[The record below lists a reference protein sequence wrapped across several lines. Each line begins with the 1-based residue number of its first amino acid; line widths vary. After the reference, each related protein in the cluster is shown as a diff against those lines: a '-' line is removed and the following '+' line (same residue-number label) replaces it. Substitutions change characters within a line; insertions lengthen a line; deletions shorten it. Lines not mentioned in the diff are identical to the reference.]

1 MITTEVLIVGAG
13 SSGLFLAN
21 LLLKSGVKVLIVE
34 RNANPMMQTRAIGIH
49 PPGLRS
55 LNELNLLT
63 NFEQAGLK
71 VTSGKAF
78 VNRNEIATLKLGST
92 RPTDCILTIP
102 QHKTEAILRENI
114 PTPLIY
120 WGHEVTDAIQNRNN
134 IVTTVIDPSGELVKF
149 KSTFVI
155 GCDGIKSKI
164 RSLIQA
170 DWIGTSYEF
179 HYTMADFPDITEFND
194 VAAIYLSPNGLTES
208 LPLPGGYR
216 RWVVNHRDGEI
227 SVQKLI
233 DKIFSRS
240 GFKLNESE
248 CTMHSNFRI
257 HEYATSKI
265 FDGNIILLGDA
276 SHIFSPIGGQAMS
289 LHWVHALK
297 LGELI
302 SQKVH
307 DKISDASF
315 KSALEAY
322 SNEVKS
328 NAKKFTAR
336 AAFNTKMG
344 LPGKNKYVLK
354 LLVTLWAKTPLKNV
368 LAKRFAMR
376 DLK

>member
-1 MITTEVLIVGAG
+1 MITTDVLIVGAG

-21 LLLKSGVKVLIVE
+21 LLIKSGVNVIILE
-34 RNANPMMQTRAIGIH
+34 RNSEPMMQTRAIGIH

-55 LNELNLLT
+55 LDELNLLA
-63 NFEQAGLK
+63 NFEQDGLK
-71 VTSGKAF
+71 ITTGKAF
-78 VNRNEIATLKLGST
+78 VSKKEIATLKLGST
-92 RPTDCILTIP
+92 KPTDCILTIP

-114 PTPLIY
+114 PKSIIY
-120 WGHEVTDAIQNRNN
+120 WGHEVNDAIQNGDK
-134 IVTTVIDPSGELVKF
+134 IVVTAKKLSGPTVKF
-149 KSTFVI
+149 ESTFVI

-170 DWIGTSYEF
+170 DWVGNSYDF
-179 HYTMADFPDITEFND
+179 HYTMADFPDITDFND
-194 VAAIYLSPNGLTES
+194 IAAIYLNPNGLTES

-216 RWVVNHRDGEI
+216 RWVVNHLDGEI
-227 SVQKLI
+227 PVQKLI
-233 DKIFSRS
+233 DKIYNRS
-240 GFKLNESE
+240 GFKLNESD
-248 CTMHSNFRI
+248 CTMLSNFRI

-265 FDGNIILLGDA
+265 FEGNIILLGDS

-297 LGELI
+297 LGKLI
-302 SQKVH
+302 SQMVH
-307 DKISDASF
+307 DKISDSSF
-315 KSALEAY
+315 RSALEAY
-322 SNEVKS
+322 SIEVKS

-354 LLVTLWAKTPLKNV
+354 LLVTLWAKTPLKNI

-376 DLK
+376 DLN